1 MDNERMYLVQKATQV
16 TVDDAELRR
25 LYAYPEPGHPDPRCH
40 VRVNMVTSLDGAAT
54 RDGASAGL
62 GGDGDKQIFGVLR
75 DLADVVLVGSGTVTG
90 EDYGPIDPDPRDATL
105 PTLAIVSGS
114 LNLNAD
120 SPAVTAP
127 QTTVLT
133 CVSAPE
139 DRRRRLV
146 DAGAT
151 LVDCGTDGVDLTRA
165 LAHLASR
172 GRWRVLSEGG
182 PGLLGRLTAAD
193 LVDELCLT
201 IGPSLLAGSAGRIGH
216 SDGDIDPRT
225 MTRDH
230 VLADD
235 EGFLFTRWSRAAGDR

>member
-1 MDNERMYLVQKATQV
+1 MYLVQKATQV

-25 LYAYPEPGHPDPRCH
+25 LYAYPDPEHPDPRCH
-40 VRVNMVTSLDGAAT
+40 VRVNMVSSLDGAAT

-62 GGDGDKQIFGVLR
+62 GGDGDKRIFGVLR

-90 EDYGPIDPDPRDATL
+90 EGYGPIDADPSDPTL

-114 LNLNAD
+114 LSLDPD
-120 SPAVTAP
+120 SEAVRAP

-133 CVSAPE
+133 CSSAPE

-151 LVDCGTDGVDLTRA
+151 LVDCGGDNVELPRA

-182 PGLLGRLTAAD
+182 PGLLGRLAAAD

-201 IGPSLLAGSAGRIGH
+201 IGPTMLAGSAGRIAH
-216 SDGDIDPRT
+216 GDDEIDPRT

-235 EGFLFTRWSRAAGDR
+235 EGFLFTRWSRATDDR

>member
-1 MDNERMYLVQKATQV
+1 MYLVQKATQV

-25 LYAYPEPGHPDPRCH
+25 LYAYPDPEHPDPRCH
-40 VRVNMVTSLDGAAT
+40 VRVNMVASLDGAAT
-54 RDGASAGL
+54 RDGASGGL
-62 GGDGDKQIFGVLR
+62 GGDGDKKVFGVLR

-90 EDYGPIDPDPRDATL
+90 EDYGPIAPDPSDPTL

-114 LNLNAD
+114 LSLDPD
-120 SPAVTAP
+120 SDAVRAP

-133 CVSAPE
+133 CSSAPE

-146 DAGAT
+146 EAGAT
-151 LVDCGTDGVDLTRA
+151 LVDCGTDDVELNRA

-201 IGPSLLAGSAGRIGH
+201 IGPTMLAGSAGRIAH
-216 SDGDIDPRT
+216 SDDEIDPRT
-225 MTRDH
+225 MTREH

-235 EGFLFTRWSRAAGDR
+235 EGFLFTRWSRATDAR

>member
-1 MDNERMYLVQKATQV
+1 MYLVQKATQV

-25 LYAYPEPGHPDPRCH
+25 LYAYPEPDHPDPRCH
-40 VRVNMVTSLDGAAT
+40 VRVNMVTSLDGAASQ
-54 RDGASAGL
+54 DGASAGL
-62 GGDGDKQIFGVLR
+62 GGDGDKTVFDVLR
-75 DLADVVLVGSGTVTG
+75 ALCDVVLVGSGTVTG
-90 EDYGPIDPDPRDATL
+90 EDYGAIDADPDDPTA

-114 LNLNAD
+114 LSLRED

-133 CVSAPE
+133 CSSAPD
-139 DRRRRLV
+139 DRRRRLTE
-146 DAGAT
+146 AGAT
-151 LVDCGTDGVDLTRA
+151 LVDCGTDSVDLTRA

-182 PGLLGRLTAAD
+182 PGLLGRLAAAD

-201 IGPSLLAGSAGRIGH
+201 IGPTMLAGGAGRIAH
-216 SDGDIDPRT
+216 SDDEIDPRT

-235 EGFLFTRWSRAAGDR
+235 DGFLFTRWSRSGGER